1 MNMTGTLDEFC
12 DGLMG
17 DESPARRLEPERL
30 AADFPRFF
38 GLSGRPTLDEL
49 AEVFQRAGI
58 GEVSPANLPGALRGI
73 HYTLS
78 DESYAI
84 HYQEGQWEGS
94 SEYTLLHEAY
104 EIVHE
109 TLGKRGHEQPSK
121 RKVCLA
127 ADRFAAAA
135 LMPADIFDAYAR
147 ASGLDVAALHGV
159 FRCSYAAAAIR
170 LGEVMDR
177 QPLFVALYERDEA
190 GDPADWPEQSALE
203 TFRAKVVKRTA
214 GFTPPAS
221 PLLCGCR
228 GRIPHRNKPLPS
240 GSLGERAVQSGR
252 PEYAEEDG
260 IAVAAKPVL
269 WKGRLAKVIVV
280 AVPWEQRRALE
291 PQLGRRGWGCREYGP
306 KLDFT
311 HFKRHKRGNLQ
322 VDGTERP
329 GFLNIWVSCRQ

>member
-1 MNMTGTLDEFC
+1 MIGTLDDFC
-12 DGLMG
+12 DEIMR
-17 DESPARRLEPERL
+17 DESPARRLEPEGF
-30 AADFPRFF
+30 AEEFSAFF

-49 AEVFQRAGI
+49 TRLYETAGI
-58 GEVSPANLPGALRGI
+58 GKVSPAKLPRALRGI
-73 HYTLS
+73 HYTLP

-84 HYQEGQWEGS
+84 NYQEDQWEGA

-109 TLGKRGHEQPSK
+109 TLGKRGHQQPSK
-121 RKVCLA
+121 RKVCLD

-135 LMPADIFDAYAR
+135 LMPADIFDAYALT
-147 ASGLDVAALHGV
+147 SGLDVAALHGV

-177 QPLFVALYERDEA
+177 QPLFVALYERDDA
-190 GDPADWPEQSALE
+190 GDPADWPEQSALN
-203 TFRAKVVKRTA
+203 TLRAKVVKRTA

-228 GRIPHRNKPLPS
+228 RGVPHRNSPLPS
-240 GSLGERAVQSGR
+240 GSLAEQAARSGR

-269 WKGRLAKVIVV
+269 WKGRVAKVAVV
-280 AVPWEQRRALE
+280 AVPFR
-291 PQLGRRGWGCREYGP
+291 
-306 KLDFT
+306 
-311 HFKRHKRGNLQ
+311 
-322 VDGTERP
+322 
-329 GFLNIWVSCRQ
+329 

>member
-1 MNMTGTLDEFC
+1 MIGTLDDFC
-12 DGLMG
+12 DELMR

-30 AADFPRFF
+30 AEDFSRFF

-49 AEVFQRAGI
+49 AEVFERAGI
-58 GEVSPANLPGALRGI
+58 GKVSPANLPGALRGI

-127 ADRFAAAA
+127 ADRFAAGA
-135 LMPADIFDAYAR
+135 LMPADIFDAYAL

-170 LGEVMDR
+170 LGEVMDH

-190 GDPADWPEQSALE
+190 GDPADWPEGTEPHSL
-203 TFRAKVVKRTA
+203 RAKVVTQTA

-228 GRIPHRNKPLPS
+228 GGIPHRNSPLPS
-240 GSLGERAVQSGR
+240 GSLAERAVQSGR
-252 PEYAEEDG
+252 PEYAEGDG
-260 IAVAAKPVL
+260 IAVAARAVL
-269 WKGRLAKVIVV
+269 WKGRVAKVAVV
-280 AVPWEQRRALE
+280 AVPCGDRAVLTA
-291 PQLGRRGWGCREYGP
+291 QLGGDNWHYQKPHSR
-306 KLDFT
+306 T
-311 HFKRHKRGNLQ
+311 
-322 VDGTERP
+322 
-329 GFLNIWVSCRQ
+329 RQMTAAS

>member
-1 MNMTGTLDEFC
+1 MTRTLDDFC
-12 DGLMG
+12 DELMR

-49 AEVFQRAGI
+49 TGVFERAGI
-58 GEVSPANLPGALRGI
+58 GKVSPARLPGALRGI

-104 EIVHE
+104 EIVLE
-109 TLGKRGHEQPSK
+109 TLGKRGREQPSK
-121 RKVCLA
+121 RKVCLD
-127 ADRFAAAA
+127 ADRYAAAA

-147 ASGLDVAALHGV
+147 ASGLDVVALHGV

-190 GDPADWPEQSALE
+190 GDPADWPERTEPHSL
-203 TFRAKVVKRTA
+203 RAKVVKRTA
-214 GFTPPAS
+214 GFAPPAS

-228 GRIPHRNKPLPS
+228 GGIPHRHQPLPS
-240 GSLGERAVQSGR
+240 GSLAERAVQSGR
-252 PEYAEEDG
+252 TEYAEEDG

-269 WKGRLAKVIVV
+269 WKGRVAKVAVV
-280 AVPWEQRRALE
+280 AVPYGDRAVLT
-291 PQLGRRGWGCREYGP
+291 PQLGGVNWHYQKPRARTRLMP
-306 KLDFT
+306 AA
-311 HFKRHKRGNLQ
+311 
-322 VDGTERP
+322 
-329 GFLNIWVSCRQ
+329 S

>member
-1 MNMTGTLDEFC
+1 MIGMLGDFC
-12 DGLMG
+12 EELMR
-17 DESPARRLEPERL
+17 DESPARRMEPERL

-49 AEVFQRAGI
+49 IEVFERAGI
-58 GEVSPANLPGALRGI
+58 GKVSPARLPGTLRGI

-84 HYQEGQWEGS
+84 HYQEDQWQGS

-109 TLGKRGHEQPSK
+109 TLWKRGHDQPPE
-121 RKVCLA
+121 RKVCLD

-147 ASGLDVAALHGV
+147 ASGLDVVALHGV

-190 GDPADWPEQSALE
+190 GDPADWPEETEPQSL
-203 TFRAKVVKRTA
+203 RAKVVTSTV
-214 GFTPPAS
+214 GSTPPAS

-228 GRIPHRNKPLPS
+228 GRIPHRNSPLPS
-240 GSLGERAVQSGR
+240 GSLAEQAARSGR
-252 PEYAEEDG
+252 PEYAEEEG
-260 IAVAAKPVL
+260 ITVVAKPVM
-269 WKGRLAKVIVV
+269 WKGRVAKVV
-280 AVPWEQRRALE
+280 AVAVPFRDRGLLANSSPYAPFPGGGGVISRR
-291 PQLGRRGWGCREYGP
+291 
-306 KLDFT
+306 
-311 HFKRHKRGNLQ
+311 H
-322 VDGTERP
+322 
-329 GFLNIWVSCRQ
+329 